1 MLDAQDVMAWVTQ
14 GPIAKR
20 ELEKLGTTDRGVI
33 MFRRMLEREIERV
46 AAGADPIGVLRNPAD
61 DKIIDL
67 HTEYD
72 KGMLSDGIANR
83 MSRTQAR
90 YSPYFDDVV
99 RLLTE
104 AQARARAQR
113 PLATAH

>member
-14 GPIAKR
+14 GPRAKR

-33 MFRRMLEREIERV
+33 MFRQMLEREINRV
-46 AAGADPIGVLRNPAD
+46 AGGLDPMGVVRAAN

-90 YSPYFDDVV
+90 YSPYFDELVE
-99 RLLTE
+99 LLTA
-104 AQARARAQR
+104 AQLRARAQR